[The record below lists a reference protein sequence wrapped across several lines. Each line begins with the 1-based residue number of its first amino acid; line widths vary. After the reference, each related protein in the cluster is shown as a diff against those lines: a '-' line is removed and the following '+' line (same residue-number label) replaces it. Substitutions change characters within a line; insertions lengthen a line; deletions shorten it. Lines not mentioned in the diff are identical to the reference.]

1 VPLTRRAS
9 SPGRVNLIGDHTDY
23 NLGLA
28 LPMAIDLGIDV
39 TFTPGAGERLRVRSD
54 LFASGTE
61 LPLRIDGGAA
71 ILRDLQPSWARLI
84 AAMVALSP
92 PATAGTLEI
101 ASTLPTGAGLS
112 SSAAL
117 CVALVEVFEHGGTP
131 ESIARLC
138 QHAEH
143 LVGAPVGAMDPLVC
157 AGATSGHA
165 LLIDFSTSVR
175 REVPVPVGVDVVV
188 VDSGQRRAVRS
199 SAYSTRVAECEAA
212 AALVGPLGLADP
224 TDLTG
229 LGDPLLLRRG
239 RHVVSECR
247 RVRDFSAALDSGDL
261 VEAGRLMSESHR
273 SLAVDFEVS
282 TPLVDD
288 LVESLQSMPGVFGAR
303 MTGAGFGGCVVA
315 LSHPGA
321 VDLDGLTTRAWRVR
335 ASDGTV
341 ARRHSVPAAHERT

>member
-1 VPLTRRAS
+1 
-9 SPGRVNLIGDHTDY
+9 VNLIGDHTDY

-39 TFTPGAGERLRVRSD
+39 RFTPDTGERLRVRSD
-54 LFASGTE
+54 LFPSGTE
-61 LPLRIDGGAA
+61 LPLRIDRRAFDFGG
-71 ILRDLQPSWARLI
+71 LQPSWARLI

-92 PATAGTLEI
+92 PETAGTLEI
-101 ASTLPTGAGLS
+101 ASSLPAGAGLS

-117 CVALVEVFEHGGTP
+117 SVALVEVFGHEGTP
-131 ESIARLC
+131 EAIARLC
-138 QHAEH
+138 QHAER

-165 LLIDFSTSVR
+165 LLIDFSTLASR
-175 REVPVPVGVDVVV
+175 QVPLPAAVEVVV
-188 VDSGQRRAVRS
+188 VDSGQRRTVRS

-212 AALVGPLGLADP
+212 AAVVGPLGLADP
-224 TDLTG
+224 SDLTG
-229 LGDPLLLRRG
+229 LGDPLLRRRG

-247 RVRDFSAALDSGDL
+247 RVRDFSAVLDSGDL

-273 SLAVDFEVS
+273 SLAADFEVS

-288 LVESLQSMPGVFGAR
+288 LVESLQSIPGVFGAR

-315 LSHPGA
+315 LSRPDA
-321 VDLDGLTTRAWRVR
+321 VDLHGLTTPAWRVR
-335 ASDGTV
+335 ASDGSV
-341 ARRHSVPAAHERT
+341 ARRHSAPTGRRPT

>member
-1 VPLTRRAS
+1 MPLVRRATG
-9 SPGRVNLIGDHTDY
+9 PGRVNLIGDHTDY

-28 LPMAIDLGIDV
+28 LPMAIDLGIEV
-39 TFTPGAGERLRVRSD
+39 TFTPDTGDQLRVRSGMFPSEID
-54 LFASGTE
+54 
-61 LPLRIDGGAA
+61 LPLRIDGGGPTF
-71 ILRDLQPSWARLI
+71 RDLQPSWARLI

-92 PATAGTLEI
+92 PVTGGTLEI

-131 ESIARLC
+131 QSIARLC

-143 LVGAPVGAMDPLVC
+143 LIGAPVGAMDPLVC

-165 LLIDFSTSVR
+165 LLIDFSTLVSR
-175 REVPVPVGVDVVV
+175 QVPLPTGVDVVV
-188 VDSGQRRAVRS
+188 VDSGERRAVRS

-212 AALVGPLGLADP
+212 AAVVGPLGRADL
-224 TDLTG
+224 TDLAV
-229 LGDPLLLRRG
+229 LSDPLLLRRA

-261 VEAGRLMSESHR
+261 VDAGHLMSESHR
-273 SLAVDFEVS
+273 SLAVEFEVS
-282 TPLVDD
+282 TPILDD
-288 LVESLQSMPGVFGAR
+288 LVEQLRSTPGVFGAR
-303 MTGAGFGGCVVA
+303 LTGAGFGGCAVA
-315 LSHPGA
+315 LSRPGA
-321 VDLDGLTTRAWRVR
+321 VDLDGLTTQAWRVR

-341 ARRHSVPAAHERT
+341 ASRRRSE